1 MIENIRLSFQGI
13 WSHKMRSFLT
23 MLGIIIGIASIISIV
38 STIKGTNEQIK
49 KNLIGSGT
57 NTVQIQ
63 LYQGDYQ
70 YEMLYNGLPDGI
82 PVRDETTMEKIKS
95 VKNVEDA
102 AFYTSRSDYN
112 NSVYYG
118 NNGISGSQVFGV
130 DNSYFTTNGLV
141 LKSGR
146 TFVDSD
152 FTDFHAAA
160 IIDADTADSLFDGE
174 NPIGKT
180 IEISSI
186 PFTVV
191 GVVDEDSKFE
201 PVINSIDEYYT
212 YYSDSSA
219 SRIFVPS
226 SMWPALYSFD
236 EPQNVAIRVS
246 NTEAMTDAG
255 KAVAEIMNTNVTNS
269 EIKYQAQDLLKQAQ
283 DLQDLSSSTNSQLI
297 WIASISLLV
306 GGIGVMNIMLV
317 SVTERTR
324 EIGLKKAIGAKKS
337 RILWQFLTEAAV
349 LTSLGGIVG
358 VGAGIGLA
366 AIISRVTS
374 APVAISVPSI
384 IIAVVFSM
392 VIGII
397 FGLLKHNV
405 RYEDLDTMDEATWDQ
420 VIQYGIEF
428 AAEVCKSFNNS
439 VSKEFAEARKYQ
451 P

>member
-317 SVTERTR
+317 SVTERTS
-324 EIGLKKAIGAKKS
+324 EIGLKKAIGAKKRS
-337 RILWQFLTEAAV
+337 ILTQFLTEAVV
-349 LTSLGGIVG
+349 LTSLGGIIG
-358 VGAGIGLA
+358 VIAGNILA
-366 AIISRVTS
+366 QVIHKVSGT
-374 APVAISVPSI
+374 PVAISIPAILISVL
-384 IIAVVFSM
+384 FSM
-392 VIGII
+392 VIGIV
-397 FGLLKHNV
+397 FGLLPSVQAAN
-405 RYEDLDTMDEATWDQ
+405 LDPIDALRHE
-420 VIQYGIEF
+420 
-428 AAEVCKSFNNS
+428 
-439 VSKEFAEARKYQ
+439 
-451 P
+451 

>member
-70 YEMLYNGLPDGI
+70 YEMLYNGLPDDI

-397 FGLLKHNV
+397 FGLLPSFK
-405 RYEDLDTMDEATWDQ
+405 
-420 VIQYGIEF
+420 
-428 AAEVCKSFNNS
+428 AANLNPIDALRHE
-439 VSKEFAEARKYQ
+439 
-451 P
+451 

>member
-13 WSHKMRSFLT
+13 WSHKMRSLLT

-130 DNSYFTTNGLV
+130 DNSYFTTNGLA

-191 GVVDEDSKFE
+191 GIVDEDSKFE

-255 KAVAEIMNTNVTNS
+255 KAVAEIMNTNVTNG

-397 FGLLKHNV
+397 FGLLPSFK
-405 RYEDLDTMDEATWDQ
+405 
-420 VIQYGIEF
+420 
-428 AAEVCKSFNNS
+428 AANLNPIDALRHE
-439 VSKEFAEARKYQ
+439 
-451 P
+451 

>member
-130 DNSYFTTNGLV
+130 DNIYFTKNGLV

-397 FGLLKHNV
+397 FGLLPSFK
-405 RYEDLDTMDEATWDQ
+405 
-420 VIQYGIEF
+420 
-428 AAEVCKSFNNS
+428 AANLNPIDALRHE
-439 VSKEFAEARKYQ
+439 
-451 P
+451 

>member
-226 SMWPALYSFD
+226 SMWPSLYSFD

-397 FGLLKHNV
+397 FGLLPSFK
-405 RYEDLDTMDEATWDQ
+405 
-420 VIQYGIEF
+420 
-428 AAEVCKSFNNS
+428 AANLNPIDALRHE
-439 VSKEFAEARKYQ
+439 
-451 P
+451 

>member
-130 DNSYFTTNGLV
+130 DNGYFTTNGLV

-180 IEISSI
+180 IEISGI

-191 GVVDEDSKFE
+191 GIVDEDSKFE

-212 YYSDSSA
+212 YYSNSSA

-397 FGLLKHNV
+397 FGLLPSFK
-405 RYEDLDTMDEATWDQ
+405 
-420 VIQYGIEF
+420 
-428 AAEVCKSFNNS
+428 AANLNPIDALRHE
-439 VSKEFAEARKYQ
+439 
-451 P
+451 

>member
-118 NNGISGSQVFGV
+118 NNGVSGSQVFGV

-397 FGLLKHNV
+397 FGLLPSFK
-405 RYEDLDTMDEATWDQ
+405 
-420 VIQYGIEF
+420 
-428 AAEVCKSFNNS
+428 AANLNPIDALRHE
-439 VSKEFAEARKYQ
+439 
-451 P
+451 

>member
-180 IEISSI
+180 IEISGI

-191 GVVDEDSKFE
+191 GIVDEDSKFE
-201 PVINSIDEYYT
+201 PVINSIDESYT

-397 FGLLKHNV
+397 FGLLPSFK
-405 RYEDLDTMDEATWDQ
+405 
-420 VIQYGIEF
+420 
-428 AAEVCKSFNNS
+428 AANLNPIDALRHE
-439 VSKEFAEARKYQ
+439 
-451 P
+451 

>member
-1 MIENIRLSFQGI
+1 MFENIQLAFQGVFG
-13 WSHKMRSFLT
+13 HKLRSFLT

-118 NNGISGSQVFGV
+118 NNSISGSQVFGV

-191 GVVDEDSKFE
+191 GIVDEDSKFE

-212 YYSDSSA
+212 YYSNSSA

-366 AIISRVTS
+366 EIISRVTS

-397 FGLLKHNV
+397 FGLLPSFK
-405 RYEDLDTMDEATWDQ
+405 
-420 VIQYGIEF
+420 
-428 AAEVCKSFNNS
+428 AANLNPIDALRHE
-439 VSKEFAEARKYQ
+439 
-451 P
+451 

>member
-191 GVVDEDSKFE
+191 GIVDEDSKFE

-374 APVAISVPSI
+374 APVTISVPSI

-397 FGLLKHNV
+397 FGLLPSFK
-405 RYEDLDTMDEATWDQ
+405 
-420 VIQYGIEF
+420 
-428 AAEVCKSFNNS
+428 AANLNPIDALRHE
-439 VSKEFAEARKYQ
+439 
-451 P
+451 

>member
-191 GVVDEDSKFE
+191 GIVDEDSKFE

-246 NTEAMTDAG
+246 NTESMTDAG

-366 AIISRVTS
+366 EIISRVTS

-397 FGLLKHNV
+397 FGLLPSFK
-405 RYEDLDTMDEATWDQ
+405 
-420 VIQYGIEF
+420 
-428 AAEVCKSFNNS
+428 AANLNPIDSLRHE
-439 VSKEFAEARKYQ
+439 
-451 P
+451 

>member
-130 DNSYFTTNGLV
+130 DNRYFTTNGLV

-180 IEISSI
+180 IEISGI

-191 GVVDEDSKFE
+191 GIVDEDSKFE

-212 YYSDSSA
+212 YYSNSSA

-397 FGLLKHNV
+397 FGLLPSFKAAN
-405 RYEDLDTMDEATWDQ
+405 LNPIEALRR
-420 VIQYGIEF
+420 E
-428 AAEVCKSFNNS
+428 
-439 VSKEFAEARKYQ
+439 
-451 P
+451 

>member
-70 YEMLYNGLPDGI
+70 YEMLYYGLPDGI

-191 GVVDEDSKFE
+191 GIVDEDSKFE

-255 KAVAEIMNTNVTNS
+255 KAVAEIMNANVTNG

-366 AIISRVTS
+366 EIISRVTS

-397 FGLLKHNV
+397 FGLLPSFK
-405 RYEDLDTMDEATWDQ
+405 
-420 VIQYGIEF
+420 
-428 AAEVCKSFNNS
+428 AANLNPIDALRHE
-439 VSKEFAEARKYQ
+439 
-451 P
+451 

>member
-180 IEISSI
+180 IEISGI

-212 YYSDSSA
+212 YYSNSSA

-246 NTEAMTDAG
+246 NTETMTDAG

-397 FGLLKHNV
+397 FGLLPSFK
-405 RYEDLDTMDEATWDQ
+405 
-420 VIQYGIEF
+420 
-428 AAEVCKSFNNS
+428 AANLNPIDALRHE
-439 VSKEFAEARKYQ
+439 
-451 P
+451 

>member
-201 PVINSIDEYYT
+201 PIINSIDEYYT

-397 FGLLKHNV
+397 FGLLPSFK
-405 RYEDLDTMDEATWDQ
+405 
-420 VIQYGIEF
+420 
-428 AAEVCKSFNNS
+428 AANLNPIDALRHE
-439 VSKEFAEARKYQ
+439 
-451 P
+451 

>member
-102 AFYTSRSDYN
+102 AFYTSRSDYS

-191 GVVDEDSKFE
+191 GIVDEDSKFE

-212 YYSDSSA
+212 YYSNSSA

-397 FGLLKHNV
+397 FGLLPSFK
-405 RYEDLDTMDEATWDQ
+405 
-420 VIQYGIEF
+420 
-428 AAEVCKSFNNS
+428 AANLNPIDALRHE
-439 VSKEFAEARKYQ
+439 
-451 P
+451 

>member
-1 MIENIRLSFQGI
+1 MFENIQLAFQGVFG
-13 WSHKMRSFLT
+13 HKLRSFLT

-191 GVVDEDSKFE
+191 GIVDEDSKFE

-255 KAVAEIMNTNVTNS
+255 KAVAEIMNANVTNS

-366 AIISRVTS
+366 EIISRVTS

-397 FGLLKHNV
+397 FGLLPSFK
-405 RYEDLDTMDEATWDQ
+405 
-420 VIQYGIEF
+420 
-428 AAEVCKSFNNS
+428 AANLNPIDALRHE
-439 VSKEFAEARKYQ
+439 
-451 P
+451 

>member
-366 AIISRVTS
+366 EIISRVTS

-397 FGLLKHNV
+397 FGLLPSFK
-405 RYEDLDTMDEATWDQ
+405 
-420 VIQYGIEF
+420 
-428 AAEVCKSFNNS
+428 AANLNPIDALRHE
-439 VSKEFAEARKYQ
+439 
-451 P
+451 

>member
-95 VKNVEDA
+95 VKYVEDA

-191 GVVDEDSKFE
+191 GIVDEDSKFE

-366 AIISRVTS
+366 EIISRVTS

-397 FGLLKHNV
+397 FGLLPSFK
-405 RYEDLDTMDEATWDQ
+405 
-420 VIQYGIEF
+420 
-428 AAEVCKSFNNS
+428 AANLNPIDALRHE
-439 VSKEFAEARKYQ
+439 
-451 P
+451 

>member
-191 GVVDEDSKFE
+191 GIVDEDSKFE

-255 KAVAEIMNTNVTNS
+255 KAVAEVMNANVTNS

-366 AIISRVTS
+366 EIISRVTS

-397 FGLLKHNV
+397 FGLLPSFK
-405 RYEDLDTMDEATWDQ
+405 
-420 VIQYGIEF
+420 
-428 AAEVCKSFNNS
+428 AANLNPIDALRHE
-439 VSKEFAEARKYQ
+439 
-451 P
+451 

>member
-180 IEISSI
+180 IEISGI

-191 GVVDEDSKFE
+191 GIVDEDSKFE

-255 KAVAEIMNTNVTNS
+255 KAVAEIMNTNVTNG

-366 AIISRVTS
+366 EIISRVTS

-397 FGLLKHNV
+397 FGLLPSFK
-405 RYEDLDTMDEATWDQ
+405 
-420 VIQYGIEF
+420 
-428 AAEVCKSFNNS
+428 AANLNPIDALRHE
-439 VSKEFAEARKYQ
+439 
-451 P
+451 

>member
-130 DNSYFTTNGLV
+130 DNRYFTTNGLV

-191 GVVDEDSKFE
+191 GIVDEDSKFE

-212 YYSDSSA
+212 YYSNSSA

-297 WIASISLLV
+297 CIASISLLV

-397 FGLLKHNV
+397 FGLLP
-405 RYEDLDTMDEATWDQ
+405 
-420 VIQYGIEF
+420 
-428 AAEVCKSFNNS
+428 SFNAANLNPIDALRH
-439 VSKEFAEARKYQ
+439 E
-451 P
+451 

>member
-191 GVVDEDSKFE
+191 GIVDEDSKFE

-366 AIISRVTS
+366 EIISHVTS

-397 FGLLKHNV
+397 FGLLPSFK
-405 RYEDLDTMDEATWDQ
+405 
-420 VIQYGIEF
+420 
-428 AAEVCKSFNNS
+428 AANLNPIDALRHE
-439 VSKEFAEARKYQ
+439 
-451 P
+451 

>member
-70 YEMLYNGLPDGI
+70 YEMLYNGLPDGV

-118 NNGISGSQVFGV
+118 NNSISGSQIFGV

-191 GVVDEDSKFE
+191 GIVDEDSKFE

-212 YYSDSSA
+212 YYSNSSA

-366 AIISRVTS
+366 EIISHVTS

-397 FGLLKHNV
+397 FGLLPSFK
-405 RYEDLDTMDEATWDQ
+405 
-420 VIQYGIEF
+420 
-428 AAEVCKSFNNS
+428 AANLNPIDALRHE
-439 VSKEFAEARKYQ
+439 
-451 P
+451 

>member
-118 NNGISGSQVFGV
+118 DNGISGSQVFGV

-191 GVVDEDSKFE
+191 GIVDEDSKFE

-255 KAVAEIMNTNVTNS
+255 KAVAEIMNANVTNS

-366 AIISRVTS
+366 EIISRVTS

-397 FGLLKHNV
+397 FGLLPSFK
-405 RYEDLDTMDEATWDQ
+405 
-420 VIQYGIEF
+420 
-428 AAEVCKSFNNS
+428 AANLNPIDALRHE
-439 VSKEFAEARKYQ
+439 
-451 P
+451 

>member
-130 DNSYFTTNGLV
+130 DNGYFTTNGLV

-191 GVVDEDSKFE
+191 GIVDEDSKFE

-255 KAVAEIMNTNVTNS
+255 KAVAEIMNTNVSNS

-397 FGLLKHNV
+397 FGLLPSFK
-405 RYEDLDTMDEATWDQ
+405 
-420 VIQYGIEF
+420 
-428 AAEVCKSFNNS
+428 AANLNPIDALRHE
-439 VSKEFAEARKYQ
+439 
-451 P
+451 

>member
-23 MLGIIIGIASIISIV
+23 MLGIIIGIASIISVV

-397 FGLLKHNV
+397 FGLLPSFK
-405 RYEDLDTMDEATWDQ
+405 
-420 VIQYGIEF
+420 
-428 AAEVCKSFNNS
+428 AANLNPIDALRHE
-439 VSKEFAEARKYQ
+439 
-451 P
+451 

>member
-95 VKNVEDA
+95 IKNVEDA

-191 GVVDEDSKFE
+191 GIVDEDSKFE

-255 KAVAEIMNTNVTNS
+255 KAVAEIMNANVTNS

-366 AIISRVTS
+366 EIISRVTS

-397 FGLLKHNV
+397 FGLLPSFK
-405 RYEDLDTMDEATWDQ
+405 
-420 VIQYGIEF
+420 
-428 AAEVCKSFNNS
+428 AANLNPIDALRHE
-439 VSKEFAEARKYQ
+439 
-451 P
+451 